1 MQHHTATEIKASSHI
16 NYALHERYNTDL
28 DIYLSNGGRITV
40 LPTCK
45 PEPEDVTYRRHICQQ
60 LKIQLET
67 YPQKALA
74 RFAGMS
80 ESNLSKLIAKTE
92 TVPMARYRQLEKAI
106 QRIHMDKASDHQLQT
121 LKATAKAE
129 EASHATDA

>member
-1 MQHHTATEIKASSHI
+1 MPHHTAIESNSASRS

-28 DIYLSNGGRITV
+28 DIYLANGGRITV

-45 PEPEDVTYRRHICQQ
+45 PEPVEVIYRRHICAQ
-60 LKIQLET
+60 LKQLIET
-67 YPQKALA
+67 YPQKELA

-80 ESNLSKLIAKTE
+80 ESIFSKLIAKTE
-92 TVPMARYRQLEKAI
+92 TVPMVRYHQLEKAI
-106 QRIHMDKASDHQLQT
+106 KRIRINHPSDHQLKQ

-129 EASHATDA
+129 GCNP

>member
-1 MQHHTATEIKASSHI
+1 MQHHTATEINASSHI
-16 NYALHERYNTDL
+16 NYALHERYNTDI
-28 DIYLSNGGRITV
+28 DIYLANGGRITV

-45 PEPEDVTYRRHICQQ
+45 PEPEDVTYRRHICQE

-67 YPQKALA
+67 YPQKELA

-92 TVPMARYRQLEKAI
+92 SVPMARYRQLEKAI
-106 QRIHMDKASDHQLQT
+106 QRIHMDKASDHQLQA
-121 LKATAKAE
+121 LKATEK
-129 EASHATDA
+129 SGGDKP